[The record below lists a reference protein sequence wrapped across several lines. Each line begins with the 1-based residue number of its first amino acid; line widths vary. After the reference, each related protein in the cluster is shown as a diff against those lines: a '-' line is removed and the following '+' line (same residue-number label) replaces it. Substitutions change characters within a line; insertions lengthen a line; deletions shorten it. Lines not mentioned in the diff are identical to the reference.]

1 MARNDSPGETET
13 SESDEPSIADRVE
26 ASDDFRAALEQS
38 SGLVVQYRR
47 IFFVLVLV
55 SILVAAGIFVSRY
68 LL

>member
-1 MARNDSPGETET
+1 MARNDAPDETEVA
-13 SESDEPSIADRVE
+13 ESDEPSIADRIE

-47 IFFVLVLV
+47 VFFVLVLL
-55 SILVAAGIFVSRY
+55 SILVAAAIFVSQY